1 MNRLVPNLILTK
13 RKIKAQSIL
22 WKFYE
27 QLENLQILLTKQD
40 ILFITSHD
48 SSISKLNE
56 WIYCV
61 DLLWFSF
68 VFQKEDLFV
77 FLSGIC
83 KEKQNQSQ
91 LQINQKHI
99 SLFKLDGQD
108 NISGTAKFPV
118 ACLLSTLSITSSFFI
133 ISVPIFFSCKLT

>member
-22 WKFYE
+22 WKFSE

-108 NISGTAKFPV
+108 NISGTVKFPV
-118 ACLLSTLSITSSFFI
+118 ACLLSTLSITSSFSS
-133 ISVPIFFSCKLT
+133 ISLPIFFSCKLT